1 MKWTLLLP
9 LLPGVDQDV
18 DQQDIED
25 LVNLKGRWRCSEVGS
40 GGDVRWGAG
49 EM

>member
-1 MKWTLLLP
+1 M
-9 LLPGVDQDV
+9 

-40 GGDVRWGAG
+40 GGDVRWGVGRCEVGSRRDVRWCVG
-49 EM
+49 EMQ